1 MNATP
6 EAIAGQPVIKEFTQR
21 IEHAGRGVFLLDYDG
36 TLAPFAFST
45 SEVRPYPGVT
55 QVLDAMLKT
64 GRARVIIVTGRY
76 LKDAIPHLATRTR
89 LEMWGSHGRERL
101 LPDGHYSVLGI
112 TEQAVAALTLA
123 DSWSAGIES
132 LGGRCE
138 AKPGTFAIHWRG
150 ATSEKVAAIRELVW
164 AGFRNDRC
172 DGVLELREFDGGVE
186 LRSPGRDK
194 GDVVRAILAETKPE
208 VPVAY
213 VGDDLT
219 DEDAFVALRGRG
231 LGVLVRPERRSSAAA
246 CWIRPPGELLQL
258 LNLWLQALGHPHAG

>member
-1 MNATP
+1 MHATP
-6 EAIAGQPVIKEFTQR
+6 EEIVGQPVIKEFTQQ
-21 IEHAGRGVFLLDYDG
+21 IERAGRGVFLLDYDG

-55 QVLDAMLKT
+55 QVLDAMLET
-64 GRARVIIVTGRY
+64 GRARLVIVTGRY
-76 LKDAIPHLATRTR
+76 LKDAIPHLPTRTR

-112 TEQAVAALTLA
+112 TDQAVAALTLA

-138 AKPGTFAIHWRG
+138 AKPGAFAIHWRG
-150 ATSEKVAAIRELVW
+150 ATTPQVEAIRKLVT
-164 AGFRNDRC
+164 AGFRNDHC
-172 DGVLELREFDGGVE
+172 DGVLEVHDFDGGIE
-186 LRSPGRDK
+186 FRAPGRDK
-194 GDVVRAILAETKPE
+194 GDVVRAILAETEPQ

-213 VGDDLT
+213 IGDDFT

-258 LNLWLQALGHPHAG
+258 LDLWLQALGGSRAI